1 MLLFVLSKVPQANE
15 FHLSNTCEDGVVDD
29 GEDMD
34 TSEHEETRNVRE
46 EEEWV
51 KPTESF
57 FASADT
63 SAWSDKAVVSLSSHI
78 NL

>member
-1 MLLFVLSKVPQANE
+1 MLHFVLSKVPQANE
-15 FHLSNTCEDGVVDD
+15 YHLSNTCEDGVVDN

-34 TSEHEETRNVRE
+34 TSEHEETRKGRE

-57 FASADT
+57 FANADT
-63 SAWSDKAVVSLSSHI
+63 SAWSDKTVVSLSSHI
-78 NL
+78 SL